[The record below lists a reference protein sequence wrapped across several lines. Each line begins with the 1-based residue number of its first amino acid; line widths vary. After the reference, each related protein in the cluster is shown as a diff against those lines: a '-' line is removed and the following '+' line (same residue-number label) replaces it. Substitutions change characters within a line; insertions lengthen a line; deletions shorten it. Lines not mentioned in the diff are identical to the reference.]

1 MVKRGVDTSAIG
13 LPSKKKTKFASKTQK
28 VVPPFSKLRTTEK
41 DRLVS
46 ERFGKPSNL

>member
-1 MVKRGVDTSAIG
+1 MSAIG

-28 VVPPFSKLRTTEK
+28 VVPPFSNLRTTEK

-46 ERFGKPSNL
+46 ERFAKPSNL